1 MTGQV
6 LSAVSHTVAR
16 ETQERVGWAKLFARG
31 CTLLHKGGRNAPP
44 PLRENATN
52 LFGYGTGRRSPAL
65 AAALLLTVVGAA
77 RAVSPFATRVLD
89 YSPAPGQFVNDPAYN
104 DPSNA
109 LGPPEGAG
117 ISHGNETSVVSL
129 GGFGG
134 SITLGFDHTIE
145 NDPLNPLGMDFIVF
159 GNAFWLGGDNQR
171 HFAECAVVEVSRDSN
186 GNGLPDDEWY
196 LIRGT
201 YLSDPLGQFA
211 VKTWDDDTGDPTY
224 PPALDT
230 WVPPGRTGVWWTA
243 GFELPLGT
251 FAPALQVIN
260 NPSADPTREGIVG
273 YAEYT
278 PVLFLGDLDGDDVV
292 DDPGMT
298 PEAFYT
304 VPDDPFRAGIT
315 PGSGGGD
322 AFDISWATERFTGKR
337 VNLTGINFIRVTT
350 AVDALQGVLG
360 EVSAE
365 VDAVADVAAAPPDA
379 TVPVASTWGLVVT
392 AIGVLI
398 AATVMIESPGRK
410 GGVRP

>member
-1 MTGQV
+1 MIGHAHGPGS
-6 LSAVSHTVAR
+6 LLASAVI
-16 ETQERVGWAKLFARG
+16 
-31 CTLLHKGGRNAPP
+31 
-44 PLRENATN
+44 
-52 LFGYGTGRRSPAL
+52 AL
-65 AAALLLTVVGAA
+65 ASVGAA
-77 RAVSPFATRVLD
+77 RAGSPFATRVVD
-89 YSPAPGQFVNDPAYN
+89 FSPAPGQFVNDPAY
-104 DPSNA
+104 DAPSNA
-109 LGPPEGAG
+109 LGPPDGAG
-117 ISHGNETSVVSL
+117 TSNGNETSVVSL

-159 GNAFWLGGDNQR
+159 GNAFWLGGDDQR

-201 YLSDPLGQFA
+201 YISDPLGQFT
-211 VKTWDDDTGDPTY
+211 VKTWDDDTGDSTY

-230 WVPPGRTGVWWTA
+230 WVPPGRSGVWWTA
-243 GFELPLGT
+243 GFELPSAT
-251 FAPALQVIN
+251 FAPPLQVVN

-278 PVLFLGDLDGDDVV
+278 PVLFLGDLNGDDVV

-304 VPDDPFRAGIT
+304 VPDDPFRVGVT

-322 AFDISWATERFTGKR
+322 AFDISWATERFSGKP
-337 VNLTGINFIRVTT
+337 VHLTGIDFVRVTT

-365 VDAVADVAAAPPDA
+365 VDAVADVAAAPPSA
-379 TVPVASTWGLVVT
+379 GVPAASTWGLVVT
-392 AIGVLI
+392 AIGLLI
-398 AATVMIESPGRK
+398 AATVVIEAPARK